1 MQHPIPGFAKPS
13 TGGQVSTPD
22 DANEQASP
30 TWVENLEKEGN
41 EGQAQVD
48 HLDTSELLGNILE

>member
-41 EGQAQVD
+41 EGPAQVD
-48 HLDTSELLGNILE
+48 HLDLLGNRLA

>member
-22 DANEQASP
+22 EANEQATP
-30 TWVENLEKEGN
+30 TCVENLEKEGN
-41 EGQAQVD
+41 EGPAQVD
-48 HLDTSELLGNILE
+48 HLDTSDLLGNRLA